1 MLSIGIIAAN
11 RTKKTTDDY
20 ILASREVGPLATALS
35 AVSTCHSGF
44 MFIGMIGF
52 TYTIGISSMWMI
64 FGWLV
69 GDFIAWKWVYPKL
82 RQSSEEQNNLT
93 IPEFVT
99 NHLPHNKKRML
110 QLIIATIIFIF
121 VSLYAAAQLIAGSKA
136 LGIFINLP
144 QEWGIILGGSVV
156 LVYSVSGG
164 IRASIWTDVIQ
175 SVIMMIAMIGLLI
188 TVLVTIGGVTPLF
201 TMLTK
206 IDPSLANPFTG
217 FDFGLILYILGWCA
231 FGLGVIGQPHILTR
245 PMAIKSTKDLKKS
258 RTIYLSWYMVF
269 SAAAILIG
277 LAARVLLP
285 ELINQDPELGLPLL
299 ALQYLPTFFVGIIL
313 AGIFSA
319 CISTADSQILVCSAT
334 ITQTFLSNKKQ
345 SILASRATTLFTL
358 IFIVLFSIFAS
369 KSVFFWVILA
379 WSILAL
385 VLSPLVFS
393 QCFNIK
399 LSQKSIIAVITT
411 SLLFIYWWIFKLELS
426 PTVNEVLPG
435 FIIITVII
443 SLFKIAEKK

>member
-1 MLSIGIIAAN
+1 
-11 RTKKTTDDY
+11 
-20 ILASREVGPLATALS
+20 
-35 AVSTCHSGF
+35 
-44 MFIGMIGF
+44 
-52 TYTIGISSMWMI
+52 
-64 FGWLV
+64 
-69 GDFIAWKWVYPKL
+69 
-82 RQSSEEQNNLT
+82 
-93 IPEFVT
+93 
-99 NHLPHNKKRML
+99 
-110 QLIIATIIFIF
+110 
-121 VSLYAAAQLIAGSKA
+121 
-136 LGIFINLP
+136 
-144 QEWGIILGGSVV
+144 
-156 LVYSVSGG
+156 
-164 IRASIWTDVIQ
+164 
-175 SVIMMIAMIGLLI
+175 MIAMIGLLI
-188 TVLVTIGGVTPLF
+188 TVLVTIGGITPLF
-201 TMLTK
+201 TMLNN

-217 FDFGLILYILGWCA
+217 FDFGLTLYILGWCA

-245 PMAIKSTKDLKKS
+245 PMAIKSTNDLKKS
-258 RTIYLSWYMVF
+258 RTIYLSWYIVF

-345 SILASRATTLFTL
+345 SIFASRATTLFTL

-399 LSQKSIIAVITT
+399 LSQKSIIAIITT

-426 PTVNEVLPG
+426 STVNEVLPG
-435 FIIITVII
+435 FIIITII
-443 SLFKIAEKK
+443 IYLFKVMEKK